1 MRPTDRGTTLEM
13 PAPPPDRSG
22 PNNPPTV
29 GWPMSGRQT
38 MTDSSGPVK
47 PRLSDESV
55 NLDQPRWQ
63 LSQALVRGEVKP
75 HAFLTGHHNGEER
88 PARSTPRSESAVFTG
103 LAVSVAAAAAF
114 IVGAVLLFRR
124 D

>member
-1 MRPTDRGTTLEM
+1 
-13 PAPPPDRSG
+13 
-22 PNNPPTV
+22 
-29 GWPMSGRQT
+29 

-124 D
+124 DEGAPGALSVLAAITISLQAGYRLRR